1 MRFKKILAPGIG
13 FVFLGLGAI
22 GVVLPLWPTT
32 PFVIV
37 SVACF
42 SSTPRIKAH
51 IMKISFFKEHIE
63 NYDKRIGLSI
73 KTVLI
78 SLTWLWG
85 MLFISMIVMRTI
97 WSFILLLIVG
107 SAVTT
112 HILFVAKAK
121 NKKVENNEEEH

>member
-51 IMKISFFKEHIE
+51 IMKIPFFKEHIE
-63 NYDKRIGLSI
+63 NYNTRKGLSL
-73 KTVLI
+73 KTILI
-78 SLTWLWG
+78 SLIWLWG
-85 MLFISMIVMRTI
+85 MLIISMLLIRTL
-97 WSFILLLIVG
+97 WAFILLIIVG

-112 HILFVAKAK
+112 HILFVSRPK
-121 NKKVENNEEEH
+121 NKEVRKE